1 MMVVLGRIALVLL
14 AAVSVAVMFWVA
26 VHMPVPQ

>member
-26 VHMPVPQ
+26 ANMPVPQ